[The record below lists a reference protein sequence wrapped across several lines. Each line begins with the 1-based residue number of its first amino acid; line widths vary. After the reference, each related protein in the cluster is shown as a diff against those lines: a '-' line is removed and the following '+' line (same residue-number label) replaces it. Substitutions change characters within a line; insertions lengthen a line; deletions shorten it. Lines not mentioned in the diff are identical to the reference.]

1 MHNIRY
7 VVSTLWKLTIVTV
20 CVCLIFQP
28 LSIKAQE
35 EKQHVLVVLSSNN
48 EQADAQQH
56 LLDMLI
62 GHFTANITFKRS
74 EDVQAT
80 DVKDTSHIIYY
91 GAIKEKLPSSFI
103 ELINESPQQVVVI
116 GYNAEQLMPD
126 SNFKT
131 VEGDASFTS
140 ILYKQNEYDVEQ
152 QEFVMV
158 QDDQNVNVLVEAV
171 NEQGTVPLFTQK
183 GRAWYYAS
191 ANLFA
196 PSSNILSEVL
206 HEVFAENHQTTRQ
219 AYLRLEDIHP
229 GVDATKLKRIGE
241 FLKNENI
248 PYLASISPV
257 YINPETEEIYTLS
270 DTPDVVEALQ
280 EMQRNGASFVLHGYA
295 DQNGEEE
302 TGSGFEF
309 WDKEANK
316 PLEENNKTTYSDTE
330 SFIKHATLRE
340 KLEAGIQELVDYKLL
355 PIAFE
360 APHYAISQKGYK
372 TISEYFSTYVG
383 QVQLSDK
390 DWRMMA
396 EAPVLTKPSF
406 LHGMTLLPETI
417 RYVRYDDP
425 DSITE
430 MQEKI
435 EDMQLV
441 RDGVIGGFYH
451 PFMGLE
457 KLKKLVHEMQNIPG
471 ITWLDVK
478 EGKHSVQMED
488 YTIQTDQQ
496 GVILIPSNLDTDD
509 KTSEEAS
516 FLPTFRMTVA
526 HFGWIGFGFT
536 LTGLVVFIS
545 FYRAD
550 KGIRSK

>member
-1 MHNIRY
+1 MHNVRY

-35 EKQHVLVVLSSNN
+35 KQHVLVVLPSNN
-48 EQADAQQH
+48 EQAEVHQH

-62 GHFTANITFKRS
+62 GHFTTNITFKKS
-74 EDVQAT
+74 EDVQAN
-80 DVKDTSHIIYY
+80 DVKDTSYIFYY
-91 GAIKEKLPSSFI
+91 GAVKEKLPSSFI
-103 ELINESPQQVVVI
+103 ELINESPQQLVVI

-131 VEGDASFTS
+131 IAGDTSFTS
-140 ILYKQNEYDVEQ
+140 ILYNQSEYDVEQ

-158 QDDQNVNVLVEAV
+158 QDDQNVNILVEAV

-191 ANLFA
+191 ANLFSS
-196 PSSNILSEVL
+196 SSNILSEVL
-206 HEVFAENHQTTRQ
+206 HEVFEVDHQDSRQ

-229 GVDATKLKRIGE
+229 GVDAKKLERIGE
-241 FLKNENI
+241 FLKEENI

-270 DTPDVVEALQ
+270 DTPDVVKVLQ
-280 EMQRNGASFVLHGYA
+280 GMQENGASFVLHGYA
-295 DQNGEEE
+295 DQYGEEE

-316 PLEENNKTTYSDTE
+316 PLEEHKKTAYSGTE

-360 APHYAISQKGYK
+360 APHYAMSQQGYE
-372 TISEYFSTYVG
+372 TIAEYFSTYVG

-390 DWRMMA
+390 DWRMMT
-396 EAPVLTKPSF
+396 EAPVQTKPKF

-417 RYVRYDDP
+417 RYVRYDEP

-430 MQEKI
+430 MQEKM
-435 EDMQLV
+435 EDMQIV

-451 PFMGLE
+451 PFMGIE
-457 KLKKLVHEMQNIPG
+457 QLKKLVQEMQDIPG
-471 ITWLDVK
+471 VTWLDVK
-478 EGKHSVQMED
+478 EGNHSVHMED

-496 GVILIPSNLDTDD
+496 GVKLIPASPD
-509 KTSEEAS
+509 KNDETSEEAS

-526 HFGWIGFGFT
+526 HLGWIGLGFT

-550 KGIRSK
+550 RGIRPE